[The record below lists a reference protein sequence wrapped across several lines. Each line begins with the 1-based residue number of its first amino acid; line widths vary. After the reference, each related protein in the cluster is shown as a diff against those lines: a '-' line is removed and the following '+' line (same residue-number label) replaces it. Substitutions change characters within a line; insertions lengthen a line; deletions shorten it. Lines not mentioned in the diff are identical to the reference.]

1 MRFDRSLLWWRFW
14 WRRRL
19 PAGPEL
25 LAYVAGGVSGSGG
38 GGDSFTLRDGGGGA
52 DATSGVGTLRG
63 VTQGNVGGAMAGCEA
78 VGGDGKIALLGGIQI
93 NTSEEESDYFLPI
106 DFLIRNNR
114 NALIKDFMRK

>member
-38 GGDSFTLRDGGGGA
+38 EGDSFTLRGGGGGA

-63 VTQGNVGGAMAGCEA
+63 AASGTGGTAAVLGAAGTLRGVTQGNGGGAMAGCEA
-78 VGGDGKIALLGGIQI
+78 VGVGAVILVS
-93 NTSEEESDYFLPI
+93 TSV
-106 DFLIRNNR
+106 N
-114 NALIKDFMRK
+114 